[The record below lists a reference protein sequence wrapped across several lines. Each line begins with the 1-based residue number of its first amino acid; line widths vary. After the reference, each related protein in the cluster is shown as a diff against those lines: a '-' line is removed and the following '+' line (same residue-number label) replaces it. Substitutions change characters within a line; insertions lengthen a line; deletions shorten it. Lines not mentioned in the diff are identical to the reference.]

1 MIVTIH
7 HPAKLRKRKEK
18 TVLKILTLISGGD
31 VGGAKTHVLGLY
43 QALSRRIA
51 VTMVCFMEG
60 DFTRDAREMGIDV
73 RVFPGW
79 NLPKVR
85 KQLLS
90 LIREGQYDLIHS
102 HGSRGNFNAWLLR
115 SCGLPL
121 LATVHSDPKLDYM
134 GRPAAGLV
142 FGTMNRFAIRHMDY
156 LTGVSDSM
164 AELMISRGFRADRV
178 FTIYNGVDLN
188 DKGAALSRQEFLQKY
203 GIAEEPGAVYAG
215 IAARLNPVK
224 DIATLIRGF
233 AGALKTAP
241 QLRLL
246 IAGDGQQEAELK
258 ALADS
263 LGVSDKVHFL
273 GWLDG
278 TDSFYAS
285 LDINT
290 LTSLSETFPYALTEG
305 VRWHCATVS
314 SRVGGVPKLIDHGV
328 SGLLFPAGDDK
339 ALAGHLARLAN
350 DAALREK
357 FADALYEKTKR
368 LYSLE
373 ATVQTQQ
380 EIYETILRQRAR
392 KDGKRDTV
400 TVCGAYGRGNAGDE
414 AILRSILAEI
424 READPDVPVCVVSR
438 RPKETRVLHR
448 VQAIHT
454 FDVIGFR
461 LLCRRTRLYLN
472 GGGSLIQDVTSHR
485 SLWFYLYTLRAARRQ
500 GVPVVMYGCGI
511 GPVMNARNRRL
522 AAKVISRNADVITL
536 RESNSVE
543 ELEALGVSGPEV
555 VLAADPS
562 LMLSV
567 ASEAE
572 TDSLFLSAGL
582 DPHGRYAAFILRPW
596 PGFAE
601 KAADFA
607 KAADALAEENGLT
620 PVFLTI
626 DRMKDSAAINA
637 VAPLMKVKPVILPED
652 HSAESMAGLLSRM
665 CVVVSMRLH
674 GLIFAAGHGAPL
686 VGIVYDPKVRAF
698 LRYIGQENAVDL
710 SGVTADGLL
719 KLVREAM
726 ASASPEAQ
734 REAVERLRELEAENR
749 RVLRRYL
756 GEKC

>member
-1 MIVTIH
+1 M
-7 HPAKLRKRKEK
+7 
-18 TVLKILTLISGGD
+18 KILTLISGGD
-31 VGGAKTHVLGLY
+31 VGGAKTHVLGLF
-43 QALSRRIA
+43 QALSRRMD

-60 DFTRDAREMGIDV
+60 DFARDAREMGIDV

-79 NLPKVR
+79 DLPKVR
-85 KQLLS
+85 RQLLD
-90 LIREGQYDLIHS
+90 LIREEKFDLIHS

-142 FGTMNRFAIRHMDY
+142 FGTMNRFALKRMDY

-164 AELMISRGFRADRV
+164 AELMIARGFRADRV

-188 DKGAALSRQEFLQKY
+188 DKGAALSRAEFLKAH
-203 GIAEEPGAVYAG
+203 GIQEEPGAVYAG

-233 AGALKTAP
+233 AGALKSAP

-246 IAGDGQQEAELK
+246 IAGDGSQENELK
-258 ALADS
+258 ALAES

-273 GWLDG
+273 GWVDG
-278 TDSFYAS
+278 TDSFYAA

-328 SGLLFPAGDDK
+328 SGYLFPAGDDQ
-339 ALAGHLARLAN
+339 ALARHLAGLAN
-350 DAALREK
+350 DEGLRQR

-380 EIYETILRQRAR
+380 DIYETILRQRAR

-400 TVCGAYGRGNAGDE
+400 AVCGAYGRGNAGDE
-414 AILRSILAEI
+414 AILRSILSEL

-454 FDVIGFR
+454 FDIIGFSR
-461 LLCRRTRLYLN
+461 LCRRLRLYLN

-485 SLWFYLYTLRAARRQ
+485 SLWFYLYTLREAKRQ

-511 GPVMNARNRRL
+511 GPVTGPRNRRL

-543 ELEALGVSGPEV
+543 ELNALGVSGPEI

-562 LMLSV
+562 LMLS
-567 ASEAE
+567 AAGEEE
-572 TDSLFLSAGL
+572 TDSLLLSAGL
-582 DPHGRYAAFILRPW
+582 DPHGSYAAFILRPW

-601 KAADFA
+601 KAAELA
-607 KAADALAEENGLT
+607 KAADKLAAEGLT

-626 DRMKDSAAINA
+626 DRTKDVQAVNA
-637 VAPLMKVKPVILPED
+637 VAPLMKSKPVILPED
-652 HSAESMAGLLSRM
+652 YSAESMTGLLSRM
-665 CVVVSMRLH
+665 RVVVSMRLH

-686 VGIVYDPKVRAF
+686 VGIVYDPKVRSF

-710 SGVTADGLL
+710 GDVTADGLV

-726 ASASPEAQ
+726 GSSSPEAR
-734 REAVERLRELEAENR
+734 REAVARLRELEAENR
-749 RVLRRYL
+749 RVLQRYL